1 MAVYSAYPDQE
12 LVDLLKQGD
21 EAAYTEIYNR
31 HWKFL
36 FQAAYR
42 ASGSKADSYDVCQA
56 VFLWLWENRTQVRPA
71 VNLKGYLYTAVK
83 YKIAN
88 MIRNGKYRESLFED
102 LESVDGRAYEAN
114 ELEVKELKNFIAQLI
129 EELPEKCREVFLLSR
144 TEHLTHKQIAEKL
157 GIAEKTVDAHIAK
170 ALKKLREPLGRLA
183 SIFLMI

>member
-1 MAVYSAYPDQE
+1 MPVCNAYTDQE
-12 LVDLLKQGD
+12 LVALLKDGD
-21 EAAYTEIYNR
+21 RAAYTEIYNR

-42 ASGSKADSYDVCQA
+42 ASGRKEDSFDICQA
-56 VFLWLWENRTQVRPA
+56 VFLWIWENREHIKPA

-102 LESVDGRAYEAN
+102 LASVDHRGYEVN
-114 ELEVKELKNFIAQLI
+114 ELEIKELKSFIAQLI
-129 EELPEKCREVFLLSR
+129 DELPDKCREVFLLSR
-144 TEHLTHKQIAEKL
+144 REHLSHKEIAERL
-157 GIAEKTVDAHIAK
+157 GIAEKTVDAHISK
-170 ALKKLREPLGRLA
+170 ALQKLREPLGRLA